1 MLDEIPKYN
10 LYYFLIQIIILLYI
24 YTKTKVEVACIFFL
38 SALFLQVLKYVLHC
52 ILYILNYRVQGT
64 SSGLLQN
71 FKRGGSMA
79 ALFEFSNEDMLI
91 EKLARNMPGRPIKVF
106 VNLP

>member
-1 MLDEIPKYN
+1 MQNVFPREAMQSVFPR
-10 LYYFLIQIIILLYI
+10 QI
-24 YTKTKVEVACIFFL
+24 KVEVACFFFL
-38 SALFLQVLKYVLHC
+38 STLFLQVLKYVLHC

-79 ALFEFSNEDMLI
+79 ALFEFSFRI
-91 EKLARNMPGRPIKVF
+91 
-106 VNLP
+106 